1 MLLVAQS
8 QNGAR
13 TNLAEN
19 DSVSQKDGKS
29 TSFHKE
35 HGQQLSSRTI
45 YPELLEA
52 NKIIAEKDGVIE
64 SLTKENEELL
74 KQHNLSSHG
83 KSINI
88 QQQTQLELESELSKK
103 DALIKELKLRIDRLE
118 EQLQTNDDRNEKG
131 TFPST
136 SNDQH
141 DNPTIEFDLSL
152 PFEEVRNH
160 MEYIFKKNKGLGKVS
175 FHGRLDLKTRKVI
188 AASVGS
194 MTEDDKD
201 EDPASS
207 NKDDKV

>member
-1 MLLVAQS
+1 LLLVAQS

-103 DALIKELKLRIDRLE
+103 DTIIKELKIQIDGLIEQQLE
-118 EQLQTNDDRNEKG
+118 AIKSNNSNEKSVS
-131 TFPST
+131 PSL
-136 SNDQH
+136 NDQH
-141 DNPTIEFDLSL
+141 GNSIIDFEMSL
-152 PFEEVRNH
+152 PFEEVRIH
-160 MEYIFKKNKGLGKVS
+160 MESMFKKNKDLGKVS
-175 FHGRLDLKTRKVI
+175 FHGRLNLKTGKVV
-188 AASVGS
+188 AASIGNI
-194 MTEDDKD
+194 TE
-201 EDPASS
+201 EDFV
-207 NKDDKV
+207 KYDVV